1 MANPFLGVRISPN
14 LDQAIATRMEQ
25 TGQSRTDVVI
35 AALES
40 YLNMRPCHERLLS
53 IEQKLTELE
62 ARTQQS
68 DSARSQHK
76 TSS

>member
-14 LDQAIATRMEQ
+14 LDQAIAARMEE

-35 AALES
+35 AALEM
-40 YLNMRPCHERLLS
+40 YLNMRPCHERLLA

-62 ARTQQS
+62 KIARMS
-68 DSARSQHK
+68 DEVNSPQKA
-76 TSS
+76 SS